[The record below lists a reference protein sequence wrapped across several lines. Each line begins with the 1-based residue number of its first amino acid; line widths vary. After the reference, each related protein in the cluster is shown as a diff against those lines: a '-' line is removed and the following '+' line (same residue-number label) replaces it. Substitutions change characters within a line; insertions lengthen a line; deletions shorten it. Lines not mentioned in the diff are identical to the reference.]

1 MPLRQG
7 DQPTATARIQEKLI
21 MAQSSGRKKG
31 LAGLWHNHPFHIHLA
46 TLFSVMIFLACAA
59 IVWANHFQG
68 QKIVLAAAE
77 NLFDRIH
84 RESGNEIVAL
94 RAPLE
99 AIVTVMRNAPV
110 IDAES
115 LDSRKQSLMAFAGVL
130 KRDTNVSA
138 AYVGYQNGD
147 FFLVRA
153 LRNEAERR
161 QFEAPRHAE
170 YLLQSIERRDGAT
183 PRWIL
188 LDAALNTISESS
200 PPGYTFDPRVR
211 PWYGE
216 AMKEDKVIVTAPYVF
231 ATTGNVGI
239 TVAGRAAHGRA
250 VVGADM
256 VVDQISK
263 SLQKSRVTPSTLLA
277 VYDAAGSV
285 VAHGDPGRQTARGA
299 DGKPV
304 LAKITDLS
312 PVLGEG
318 ASHRDAYA
326 KSTRATIDG
335 RDWMMKIAAIG
346 VEPGKSYQLAV
357 AAPLDE
363 LLSESRR
370 LLIRSLLI
378 AILIVAAT
386 VPVSYWVARRI
397 AGNLQALQDQ
407 AAAIR
412 RFDFGEYPLPKTRI
426 NEVFGLGRAMREM
439 RTTISKFLEL
449 TTALAGERKFD
460 VLLNRVLKEANDAAG
475 GKNGVVYLLEND
487 GVTLKPAV
495 QAWEAGTSD
504 ELPPSLLLTDTANPV
519 AVSVRQPAISGVHH
533 LPAERPTA
541 MEYLNAHFGTEKVMM
556 VTEQL
561 RNRAGATVGV
571 MCLFMAGNAHKPSQ
585 ERLALVEA
593 FAGAGAVAIDNQRL
607 LLAQKALLES
617 FIGLV
622 AGAIDAKS
630 PYTGGHCTRV
640 PELTKMLAKAA
651 CDAKEGPFA
660 DFNINEDEWEALHIA
675 GWLHDC
681 GKVTTPEYV
690 VDKATKL
697 ETIYDRI
704 HEIRTRFE
712 VLKRDAEIACL
723 NAIVA
728 GGNAAELRAALAD
741 QLRTLDDEFAFIATC
756 NEGGEF
762 MAPEKVEKLKVIG
775 SRTWQR
781 TLNDRIGVSWDE
793 AKRMSREPAPEL
805 PATERLLADKAQHI
819 IPRGP
824 LDMMPED
831 NQWGFKLKVPAHLYN
846 RGEIY
851 NLSIARGTL
860 TEEER
865 YKINDHI
872 MQTIIMLSRLPFPG
886 ALKAVPE
893 LAGGHHEKMDG
904 TGYPKRLSRDQMSVQ
919 ARIMAIAD
927 IFEALTASDRPYKK
941 GKMLSEAIKIM
952 SFMKKDA
959 HVDADLFELFLTS
972 GVYKDYARQFL
983 SAEYIDEVDI
993 SVYLK
998 KAA

>member
-1 MPLRQG
+1 
-7 DQPTATARIQEKLI
+7 
-21 MAQSSGRKKG
+21 MAQQSTRKTG
-31 LAGLWHNHPFHIHLA
+31 LPGLWHNHPFHIHLA
-46 TLFSVMIFLACAA
+46 TLFSAMIFLACAA
-59 IVWANHFQG
+59 IVGVNYFQA
-68 QKIVLAAAE
+68 QRIVLAGAE

-84 RESGNEIVAL
+84 RENGNEVVAL

-99 AIVTVMRNAPV
+99 AVITVLRNAS
-110 IDAES
+110 IADAETF
-115 LDSRKQSLMAFAGVL
+115 DTRKQSLQTFVDL
-130 KRDTNVSA
+130 LNRDSKVSA
-138 AYVGYQNGD
+138 IYAGYQNGD
-147 FFLVRA
+147 FFLLRA
-153 LRNEAERR
+153 LRNDAERK
-161 QFEAPRHAE
+161 QFEAPPQSQ
-170 YLLQSIERRDGAT
+170 YLVQSIEGRENTA
-183 PRWIL
+183 PRWLL
-188 LDAALNTISESS
+188 LDSALNTLSDTS
-200 PPGYTFDPRVR
+200 PPGYHFDPRTR
-211 PWYGE
+211 PWFVE
-216 AMKEDKVIVTAPYVF
+216 AMKAGKVIVTAPYVF

-239 TVAGRAAHGRA
+239 TVAGRASHGRS

-256 VVDQISK
+256 SLDQISK
-263 SLQKSRVTPSTLLA
+263 SLQKSRVTASTLLA
-277 VYDAAGSV
+277 LFDGAGNV
-285 VAHGDPGRQTARGA
+285 VAHGDPGRGTASKGA

-304 LAKITDLS
+304 LSKVAELA

-318 ASHRDAYA
+318 AARPEAYV
-326 KSTRATIDG
+326 KSTRTTVNG
-335 RDWMMKIAAIG
+335 RAWMMKVARIDG
-346 VEPGKSYQLAV
+346 DPGKPHQLAM
-357 AAPLDE
+357 AMPLDE
-363 LLSESRR
+363 LLAESRG
-370 LLIRSLLI
+370 LLFRDLLI

-386 VPVSYWVARRI
+386 VPVSYWIARRI
-397 AGNLQALQDQ
+397 AGNLQALQNQ

-426 NEVFGLGRAMREM
+426 NEIFGLGRAMREM

-449 TTALAGERKFD
+449 TTVLAGERKFD
-460 VLLNRVLKEANDAAG
+460 VLLGRVLKEACDAAG
-475 GKNGVVYLLEND
+475 AQNGVVYLLEND

-495 QAWEAGTSD
+495 QAWQQGDSG
-504 ELPPSLLLTDTANPV
+504 ELPPALLLTDMTNPV
-519 AVSVRQPAISGVHH
+519 SVSVKEPGMSTVDV
-533 LPAERPTA
+533 LPAQRPTG
-541 MEYLNAHFGTEKVMM
+541 MEYLNAHFNTGPVMM
-556 VTEQL
+556 IMEQL

-571 MCLFMAGNAHKPSQ
+571 ICLFMPGDTRRPTQ

-593 FAGAGAVAIDNQRL
+593 FCGAGAVAIDNQRL
-607 LLAQKALLES
+607 LQAQKALLES

-660 DFNINEDEWEALHIA
+660 DFTINEDEWEALHIA

-704 HEIRTRFE
+704 HEVRTRFE
-712 VLKRDAEIACL
+712 VVKRDAEIACL
-723 NAIVA
+723 NAIVG
-728 GGNAAELRAALAD
+728 GGNAAQLRAALAE
-741 QLRTLDDEFAFIATC
+741 QLRALDEEFAFIATC

-762 MAPEKVEKLKVIG
+762 MAPDKVEKLKAIG
-775 SRTWQR
+775 ARTWQR
-781 TLNDRIGVSWDE
+781 TLNDRIGVSWE
-793 AKRMSREPAPEL
+793 EGKRMSREPESAL
-805 PATERLLADKAQHI
+805 PATERLLADKAQHVI
-819 IPRGP
+819 ERGP
-824 LDMMPED
+824 LDMMPEN

-851 NLSIARGTL
+851 NLAIARGTL

-872 MQTIIMLSRLPFPG
+872 MQTIIMLSKLPFPG

-904 TGYPKRLSRDQMSVQ
+904 TGYPKRLARDDMSVQ

-959 HVDADLFELFLTS
+959 HVDADLFDLFLTT
-972 GVYKDYARQFL
+972 GIYQEYAQRYL
-983 SAEYIDEVDI
+983 SPEYIDEVDI
-993 SVYLK
+993 SLYIK

>member
-1 MPLRQG
+1 
-7 DQPTATARIQEKLI
+7 
-21 MAQSSGRKKG
+21 MAQSSGRKRG
-31 LAGLWHNHPFHIHLA
+31 LLALWHNHPFHIHLA
-46 TLFSVMIFLACAA
+46 TLFSVMIFFACAA
-59 IVWANHFQG
+59 IVWVNYVQG
-68 QKIVLAAAE
+68 QKVVLAAAE

-84 RESGNEIVAL
+84 RENSNEIMAL

-99 AIVTVMRNAPV
+99 SVIAVMRNAP
-110 IDAES
+110 ITDAKS
-115 LDSRKQSLMAFAGVL
+115 LDSRRQSLPAFVDVL
-130 KRDTNVSA
+130 NRDSKVSA
-138 AYVGYQNGD
+138 LYVGYQDGD

-161 QFEAPRHAE
+161 QFAAPQHAE
-170 YLLQSIERRDGAT
+170 YLLQSIERRDGMT
-183 PRWIL
+183 PRWVL

-200 PPGYTFDPRVR
+200 PSGYTFDPRTR
-211 PWYGE
+211 PWFGE
-216 AMKEDKVIVTAPYVF
+216 AMKDGKIIVTAPYVF

-239 TVAGRAAHGRA
+239 TIAGSAKHGLA

-256 VVDQISK
+256 RLDQISQ

-277 VYDAAGSV
+277 VYDGAGSV
-285 VAHGDPGRQTARGA
+285 LAHGDPSRETAKGA

-304 LAKITDLS
+304 LLQIADLS

-318 ASHRDAYA
+318 AANAKTYA
-326 KSTRATIDG
+326 RSARTTVDG
-335 RDWMMKIAAIG
+335 RDWMMKIASIG
-346 VEPGKSYQLAV
+346 VEPGKSYQLVV

-370 LLIRSLLI
+370 LLIRNLLF

-386 VPVSYWVARRI
+386 VPVSYWMARRI

-495 QAWEAGTSD
+495 QSWESGGSE

-519 AVSVRQPAISGVHH
+519 VVSVKQAGISGVHN
-533 LPAERPTA
+533 LPAERPTG
-541 MEYLNAHFGTEKVMM
+541 MEYLNAHFGMETVMM

-571 MCLFMAGNAHKPSQ
+571 MCLFMPGHTHKPSQ

-728 GGNAAELRAALAD
+728 GGNAAELRAALAE

-781 TLNDRIGVSWDE
+781 TLSDRIGVSWDE

-805 PATERLLADKAQHI
+805 PATETLLADKVQHI

-824 LDMMPED
+824 LDMMPEG
-831 NQWGFKLKVPAHLYN
+831 NQWGFKLKVPEHLYN

-972 GVYKDYARQFL
+972 GVYKDYAKQFL

-993 SVYLK
+993 SAYLK